1 MFKRT
6 TSVALLVAMILTLAA
21 GSLMAQLKLGYVNS
35 QAVLAS
41 YPPAVEARKK
51 LEAESAKWTQELQ
64 KMSEDFQAAQQEL
77 EQQSL
82 LLSDAKKQEKV
93 KALEQMAQRAQ
104 QFQTQKWGENG
115 EMARRE
121 QELLQPV
128 IDKVN
133 TVIKKVGDDNGFD
146 FIFDAVAGNLL
157 YAKETHDMTQ
167 KIIDALK

>member
-6 TSVALLVAMILTLAA
+6 KSVAILAAMILIPAT
-21 GSLMAQLKLGYVNS
+21 SPLMAQLKLGYVNS
-35 QAVLAS
+35 QAVLAA

-104 QFQTQKWGENG
+104 QYQVQKWGENG

-133 TVIKKVGDDNGFD
+133 AVIKKVGDDNKFD

-157 YAKETHDMTQ
+157 YAKEAHDMTQ
-167 KIIDALK
+167 TIIDALK